1 MKKYNCNN
9 TLEYAHE
16 FHRMCKTFR
25 SSRGQKI
32 CEGCPLAKKP
42 CDICHISSEH
52 IRRVQEWSDNH
63 PETVLTDKQVEIF
76 KALNLLGF
84 RYIAKDSD
92 GAVYAFTERPGKGL
106 EAWGGNGEYFN
117 LKSKYLRAGV
127 FAGVFDVISSL
138 VNWSDDKPL
147 CIAEALEQAEEANP

>member
-9 TLEYAHE
+9 TLEYVHE
-16 FHRMCKTFR
+16 AARMCRAFDKCN
-25 SSRGQKI
+25 G
-32 CEGCPLAKKP
+32 CDGCPLVKKSCCGIFDVTP
-42 CDICHISSEH
+42 EH
-52 IRRVQEWSDNH
+52 IRRVQAWSDNH
-63 PETVLTDKQVEIF
+63 PEITLTGKQVEIF

-106 EAWGGNGEYFN
+106 EAWGGNGEYFSV
-117 LKSKYLRAGV
+117 KVLRSEVSA
-127 FAGVFDVISSL
+127 AISAL
-138 VNWSDDKPL
+138 VNWSDEEPL

>member
-9 TLEYAHE
+9 TLEYVHE
-16 FHRMCKTFR
+16 IARMCRAFDE
-25 SSRGQKI
+25 GEG
-32 CEGCPLAKKP
+32 CEGCQS
-42 CDICHISSEH
+42 CCGIFDITPEH
-52 IRRVQEWSDNH
+52 IKRVQIWSDNH

-84 RYIAKDSD
+84 RYIAKDAD

-106 EAWGGNGEYFN
+106 EAWGGNGEYFSV
-117 LKSKYLRAGV
+117 KVLRS
-127 FAGVFDVISSL
+127 GVFDAISSL
-138 VNWSDDKPL
+138 VSWSDTEPL

>member
-9 TLEYAHE
+9 TLKYAHE
-16 FHRMCKTFR
+16 AERMCETFDNC
-25 SSRGQKI
+25 ST
-32 CEGCPLAKKP
+32 CPCPLYGMSCGHLEITA
-42 CDICHISSEH
+42 EH
-52 IRRVQEWSDNH
+52 INRVQAWSDAH
-63 PETVLTDKQVEIF
+63 PEIALTDKQVEIF

-106 EAWGGNGEYFN
+106 EAWGGNGEYFSV
-117 LKSKYLRAGV
+117 KVLRSEVSTA
-127 FAGVFDVISSL
+127 ISAL

-147 CIAEALEQAEEANP
+147 CIAEALEQAEEAKP

>member
-16 FHRMCKTFR
+16 ASRMCRAFDKC
-25 SSRGQKI
+25 GG
-32 CEGCPLAKKP
+32 CDGCPLCVLPCGAAKN
-42 CDICHISSEH
+42 ITSEH
-52 IRRVQEWSDNH
+52 IRRVQAWSDAH
-63 PETVLTDKQVEIF
+63 PEITLTDKQVEIF

-92 GAVYAFTERPGKGL
+92 GAVYAFTERPGKSP

-117 LKSKYLRAGV
+117 IKVLRSEVSAAV
-127 FAGVFDVISSL
+127 SPL
-138 VNWSDDKPL
+138 VEWNDTEPL
-147 CIAEALEQAEEANP
+147 CVAEALEQAEEANP

>member
-16 FHRMCKTFR
+16 AKRMCETFDNC
-25 SSRGQKI
+25 ST
-32 CEGCPLAKKP
+32 CPCPLYGMSCGHLEITA
-42 CDICHISSEH
+42 EH

-76 KALNLLGF
+76 KALNLIGF
-84 RYIAKDSD
+84 RYIAKDAD

-106 EAWGGNGEYFN
+106 EAWGGNGEYFSV
-117 LKSKYLRAGV
+117 KVLRS
-127 FAGVFDVISSL
+127 GVFDAISSL
-138 VNWSDDKPL
+138 VEWSDTEPL
-147 CIAEALEQAEEANP
+147 NIAEALEQAEVKP

>member
-16 FHRMCKTFR
+16 AKRMCKTFDNC
-25 SSRGQKI
+25 ST
-32 CEGCPLAKKP
+32 CPCPLYDMP
-42 CDICHISSEH
+42 CGHLEITAEH

-84 RYIAKDSD
+84 RYIAKDASGKVD
-92 GAVYAFTERPGKGL
+92 AYTHQPGKCGEVWVYTAGECARTQFLRPGI
-106 EAWGGNGEYFN
+106 
-117 LKSKYLRAGV
+117 
-127 FAGVFDVISSL
+127 FDAISSL
-138 VNWSDDKPL
+138 VNWNDTEPL
-147 CIAEALEQAEEANP
+147 CIAEALEQAEEVNP

>member
-16 FHRMCKTFR
+16 AQRMCKTFDNC
-25 SSRGQKI
+25 ST
-32 CEGCPLAKKP
+32 CPCPLYDMP
-42 CDICHISSEH
+42 CGHLEITAEH
-52 IRRVQEWSDNH
+52 IRRVQAWSDAH
-63 PETVLTDKQVEIF
+63 PEITLTDKQVEIF

-106 EAWGGNGEYFN
+106 EAWGGNGEYFSV
-117 LKSKYLRAGV
+117 KVLRSEVSAAV
-127 FAGVFDVISSL
+127 SPL
-138 VNWSDDKPL
+138 VEWSDTEPL

>member
-9 TLEYAHE
+9 TLDYAHE
-16 FHRMCKTFR
+16 EIRMCRAFDKC
-25 SSRGQKI
+25 GG
-32 CEGCPLAKKP
+32 CDGCPLVKKSCCGIFDVTP
-42 CDICHISSEH
+42 EH
-52 IRRVQEWSDNH
+52 INRVQAWSDAH
-63 PETVLTDKQVEIF
+63 PEITLTGKEVEIF

-92 GAVYAFTERPGKGL
+92 GAVYAFTERPGKGP

-117 LKSKYLRAGV
+117 IKVLRSEVSAAV
-127 FAGVFDVISSL
+127 SPL
-138 VNWSDDKPL
+138 VEWNDTEPL

>member
-9 TLEYAHE
+9 TLDYAHE

-52 IRRVQEWSDNH
+52 IKHVQAWSDAH
-63 PETVLTDKQVEIF
+63 PEITLTDKQVEIF

-84 RYIAKDSD
+84 RYIAQDSD
-92 GAVYAFTERPGKGL
+92 GKVYAFTERPRKGL
-106 EAWGGNGEYFN
+106 LTWGGSGGYFDLN
-117 LKSKYLRAGV
+117 LKSKYIRAGV
-127 FAGVFDVISSL
+127 FDAISSL
-138 VNWSDDKPL
+138 VDWSDREPL
-147 CIAEALEQAEEANP
+147 NIALALEQAEEVKP

>member
-16 FHRMCKTFR
+16 AKRMCKTFDTC
-25 SSRGQKI
+25 ST
-32 CEGCPLAKKP
+32 CPLYDMP
-42 CDICHISSEH
+42 CGHLEITAEH
-52 IRRVQEWSDNH
+52 IRRVQAWSDAH
-63 PETVLTDKQVEIF
+63 PEITLTDKQVEIF

-106 EAWGGNGEYFN
+106 EAWGGNGEYFSV
-117 LKSKYLRAGV
+117 KVLRSEVSA
-127 FAGVFDVISSL
+127 AISPL
-138 VNWSDDKPL
+138 VNWNDDEPL

>member
-9 TLEYAHE
+9 TLDYAHE
-16 FHRMCKTFR
+16 ATRMCRTIGNCNDCPYAGL
-25 SSRGQKI
+25 S
-32 CEGCPLAKKP
+32 CELGSVSP
-42 CDICHISSEH
+42 EH
-52 IRRVQEWSDNH
+52 IRRVQAWSNAH
-63 PETVLTDKQVEIF
+63 PEITLTDKQVEIF

-106 EAWGGNGEYFN
+106 EAWGGNGEYFSV
-117 LKSKYLRAGV
+117 KVLRSEVSA
-127 FAGVFDVISSL
+127 AISPL
-138 VNWSDDKPL
+138 VNWNDDEPL

>member
-16 FHRMCKTFR
+16 LNRMCMRFSHCDSCPMAKR
-25 SSRGQKI
+25 SCKAR
-32 CEGCPLAKKP
+32 
-42 CDICHISSEH
+42 DISEAHIN
-52 IRRVQEWSDNH
+52 IVQEWSDNH

-84 RYIAKDSD
+84 RYIAQDSD
-92 GAVYAFTERPGKGL
+92 GATYAFTVRPGKGL

-138 VNWSDDKPL
+138 VEWSDTEPL
-147 CIAEALEQAEEANP
+147 CIAEALEQAEEAKP

>member
-16 FHRMCKTFR
+16 LNRMCETFDNC
-25 SSRGQKI
+25 ST
-32 CEGCPLAKKP
+32 CPCPLYGMSCGHLEITA
-42 CDICHISSEH
+42 EH
-52 IRRVQEWSDNH
+52 IKIVQAWSDAH
-63 PETVLTDKQVEIF
+63 PEITLTDKQVEIF

-84 RYIAKDSD
+84 RYIAQDSD
-92 GAVYAFTERPGKGL
+92 GATYAFTVRPGKGL

-138 VNWSDDKPL
+138 VEWSDTEPL